1 MANLIVAKG
10 AVPKVTAKKTTT
22 YEYNEIYDI
31 RETDYVYNDST
42 ETGEGEGRFRPP
54 NWNGGFPRPV
64 PHADGSYYNPNN
76 DSNEAYSWYLIKDT
90 YTDPLG
96 NTYEIV
102 TGIKLAR
109 SASDVGIV
117 SNTPSSAGATPPHE
131 SPGHTR
137 IGTIYLYIDHRGMP
151 LDPPINSV
159 YYVDRFS
166 EQVHDGFCVV
176 GDAIQHIEYKWRP
189 AAVMKDYHYDEQ
201 GIEVIDGILIEPYS
215 GYGENTSIAPS
226 RFPTIHNEDYPPE
239 IKSHTITVSEV
250 VT

>member
-1 MANLIVAKG
+1 MANLIVTKG

-42 ETGEGEGRFRPP
+42 ETGEGEERFRPP
-54 NWNGGFPRPV
+54 EWNGGLPILPV
-64 PHADGSYYNPNN
+64 TAAGSYYNQIN
-76 DSNEAYSWYLIKDT
+76 DSSEGYSWHLSEGT

-96 NTYEIV
+96 KTYRIV
-102 TGIKLAR
+102 TDVKLAR
-109 SASDVGIV
+109 SASDAGIV
-117 SNTPSSAGATPPHE
+117 SNTPSSAGAEPPPE
-131 SPGHTR
+131 SPGHVR
-137 IGTIYLYIDHRGMP
+137 IGTIYLLEDHENMP
-151 LDPPINSV
+151 LYPPITSV
-159 YYVDRFS
+159 FYDDRFS

-176 GDAIQHIEYKWRP
+176 WDAIHHIEYKWIP
-189 AAVMKDYHYDEQ
+189 SAVMEDYHYDEH
-201 GIEVIDGILIEPYS
+201 GTRVIDNISIESYS

-226 RFPTIHNEDYPPE
+226 RVPTIPNEGYNPE